1 MSKNQVPYVEAH
13 KKYQT
18 RMQFKYKHQNRF
30 GTNTSMNTSESLIGK
45 YMIRGSFIML
55 LFH

>member
-1 MSKNQVPYVEAH
+1 MSKNHVPYVEAH

-18 RMQFKYKHQNRF
+18 RIQFKYKHKNRF
-30 GTNTSMNTSESLIGK
+30 GTNTSINTSESLIGK
-45 YMIRGSFIML
+45 YLIGGSFIML